1 MTDTPQSTTPRDQS
15 TTPRDQMST
24 RTTAPGAPGR
34 PGRGPRREDPEAGD
48 RQRRFEDAMNRA
60 DAQHRIDQTTGK
72 VPTKSTGGAALSQE
86 SLRF

>member
-1 MTDTPQSTTPRDQS
+1 
-15 TTPRDQMST
+15 MST

-34 PGRGPRREDPEAGD
+34 PGQRAGQRAGQYDSDSEARRR
-48 RQRRFEDAMNRA
+48 RQRRFEDAMNEA
-60 DAQHRIDQTTGK
+60 DAQDRIDRTTGK